1 MIKIP
6 FNSLTF
12 GADIKSNISAVNLGF
27 EFENIE
33 SSLIKAAV
41 EIRKV
46 IGPSVYD
53 KILELKDDEE
63 KKNLYEC
70 LQKAMLHLAF
80 YNNLIFI
87 AVKIDNDGI
96 TTKKNN
102 NETTAYKYQTDELK
116 FSLIETAWFWLSALI
131 EYLDSAEIDEWNTS
145 DKKKAIKDL
154 IINSEDLQMISGINS
169 TYFFWKISPIIRRVI
184 DKEIKFRIRED
195 LLVIIDSDS
204 EKLKLYKKSLLDRV
218 KEAIIN
224 TSLSIAVKSMSQ
236 YEIPGPLRANVDNEM
251 TKSTPDD
258 ESFRTRLSNYF
269 AVLSKQDFTAVESI
283 VRDINNL
290 TNIPAKQIRQEVT
303 QCETDKFILT

>member
-6 FNSLTF
+6 FNSDSFNSDVKTHL
-12 GADIKSNISAVNLGF
+12 SAVNRAF

-41 EIRKV
+41 EIRNV
-46 IGPSVYD
+46 IGNSVYD
-53 KILELKDDEE
+53 KIIALKDSDSY
-63 KKNLYEC
+63 KDIFDSLK
-70 LQKAMLHLAF
+70 KAMLHLAF

-116 FSLIETAWFWLSALI
+116 YTLIETAWFWLSELI
-131 EYLDSAEIDEWNTS
+131 DYLDLSDMDEWKSS
-145 DKKKAIKDL
+145 DKKKAIEAL
-154 IINSEDLQMISGINS
+154 IVTSDDMQIISGIDS
-169 TYFFWKISPIIRRVI
+169 TYFFWKISSIIRRVI
-184 DKEIKFRIRED
+184 DKEIKFRTRED
-195 LLVIIDSDS
+195 LLKTADSDS

-251 TKSTPDD
+251 TKSTPDE

-269 AVLSKQDFTAVESI
+269 ADLSKQDFIAIESI
-283 VRDINNL
+283 VRDINNM
-290 TNIPAKQIRQEVT
+290 TKTPVQQIREEVK
-303 QCETDKFILT
+303 QCENDKFIVI